1 MIGYS
6 ERESEVIK
14 GRPEQEKKKKKKKYT
29 PKKKKKKSDTAK
41 RQAIPESGKTS
52 STTQGNDTKELK

>member
-14 GRPEQEKKKKKKKYT
+14 GRPEQEKKKKKNT
-29 PKKKKKKSDTAK
+29 HQKKKKKKSDTAK

>member
-14 GRPEQEKKKKKKKYT
+14 GRPEQEKKKKKNT

>member
-1 MIGYS
+1 MVGYS

-14 GRPEQEKKKKKKKYT
+14 GRPEQEKKKKNT
-29 PKKKKKKSDTAK
+29 HQKKKKK
-41 RQAIPESGKTS
+41 KTS

>member
-14 GRPEQEKKKKKKKYT
+14 GRPEQEKKKKKYT

>member
-14 GRPEQEKKKKKKKYT
+14 GRPEQEKKKKKKHT
-29 PKKKKKKSDTAK
+29 KKKKKKSDTAK

>member
-14 GRPEQEKKKKKKKYT
+14 GRPEQEKKKKKIHTK
-29 PKKKKKKSDTAK
+29 KKKKKKSDTAK